1 MIKETPTKTSSK
13 SRSPISLF
21 NTAKW
26 QVGWWHILRQYWY
39 INVKLNNLHKF
50 NIDVSTTCWART
62 DGLPNVLTEKII
74 GPSLDQRTPER
85 FFRVGI
91 WVGPKLS
98 VEKISVYGKK
108 IGGSQIF
115 SGKNLHFRK
124 KFGGSQKNWWK
135 NRRFWK
141 KFAGGYQMMPE
152 TNFRHRFCKYL
163 PDPPPWIDWSLLVL
177 KGRMQKLLIS
187 FGL

>member
-1 MIKETPTKTSSK
+1 MKIVTRSFFPTKNSQKYVRQKDFYLSFFEIFYCCIVILPTKISSTLPYLTSTGYWRSYWNLLCKEMSGEGRHHRKSCIWQFSFDQENAYTKTSSK

-98 VEKISVYGKK
+98 VE
-108 IGGSQIF
+108 
-115 SGKNLHFRK
+115 
-124 KFGGSQKNWWK
+124 
-135 NRRFWK
+135 
-141 KFAGGYQMMPE
+141 
-152 TNFRHRFCKYL
+152 
-163 PDPPPWIDWSLLVL
+163 
-177 KGRMQKLLIS
+177 
-187 FGL
+187 